1 MKSSTDIL
9 FHPHSFGSKMLLN
22 RIVMAPM
29 TRKQSPSGIPTKEV
43 AAYYSRRGAGG
54 TGLIFSEGTFID
66 HPSAQAHEGNA
77 YENIPHFFGRDALQG
92 WQRIIT
98 SVHKT
103 GALFVPQ
110 LWHVGEVRRL
120 GMANDPEIPGY
131 GPRQILNN
139 GTITVKAMDTKDCE
153 EIANSYARCARRA
166 RDMECDGIALHG
178 AHGYLLDQF
187 FWPETNNRTDQFG
200 GSMENRC
207 RFACLVVEKI
217 RQAVGSSFPIVFRF
231 SQWKMTNYDTDAILL
246 AIRIATYGET
256 MDITYQIPVI
266 NETQAHTINL
276 PALLENIR
284 NIDIVDE
291 ATTKKGFKIKIAPL
305 DYKTL
310 TKIQT
315 AQFEQQKIYATV
327 TASNLTEQAKSK
339 QFVDSFNKLNNI
351 NFSLLI
357 ESIKEL
363 TTPGGD
369 KVTDVN
375 QIKEFCNNCETA
387 IINEIQEKLSE
398 IRVQAQI
405 KPLIIKATEEQVQK
419 GVPETYNVP
428 VTFDNSNFFG

>member
-1 MKSSTDIL
+1 MPKNNKPLEKYYRQPSVYISLPTKGKYYTSDVFTQSETGEIPIL
-9 FHPHSFGSKMLLN
+9 
-22 RIVMAPM
+22 PM
-29 TRKQSPSGIPTKEV
+29 TAKDELAFKTPDAMING
-43 AAYYSRRGAGG
+43 
-54 TGLIFSEGTFID
+54 
-66 HPSAQAHEGNA
+66 QATVDV
-77 YENIPHFFGRDALQG
+77 IK
-92 WQRIIT
+92 
-98 SVHKT
+98 SC
-103 GALFVPQ
+103 VPNF
-110 LWHVGEVRRL
+110 L
-120 GMANDPEIPGY
+120 DP
-131 GPRQILNN
+131 
-139 GTITVKAMDTKDCE
+139 
-153 EIANSYARCARRA
+153 
-166 RDMECDGIALHG
+166 
-178 AHGYLLDQF
+178 
-187 FWPETNNRTDQFG
+187 
-200 GSMENRC
+200 
-207 RFACLVVEKI
+207 
-217 RQAVGSSFPIVFRF
+217 
-231 SQWKMTNYDTDAILL
+231 WKMTNYDTDAILL

-369 KVTDVN
+369 KVTDAD

>member
-217 RQAVGSSFPIVFRF
+217 RQAVGPSFPIVFRF
-231 SQWKMTNYDTDAILL
+231 SQWKMTNYDARIAKTPEELKILL
-246 AIRIATYGET
+246 KHLVKSGVDWFDVSTRRFWEPAFENDPRSLAAWTRYLSGKPTIAVGS
-256 MDITYQIPVI
+256 I
-266 NETQAHTINL
+266 
-276 PALLENIR
+276 
-284 NIDIVDE
+284 
-291 ATTKKGFKIKIAPL
+291 GL
-305 DYKTL
+305 D
-310 TKIQT
+310 QPHH
-315 AQFEQQKIYATV
+315 
-327 TASNLTEQAKSK
+327 SK
-339 QFVDSFNKLNNI
+339 YFR
-351 NFSLLI
+351 
-357 ESIKEL
+357 
-363 TTPGGD
+363 D
-369 KVTDVN
+369 KVTIDAKVTN
-375 QIKEFCNNCETA
+375 VTNVIEAMSRGDFDLASVGRA
-387 IINEIQEKLSE
+387 ILADPEWSEKTRTGKLSD
-398 IRVQAQI
+398 IRPFVRAN
-405 KPLIIKATEEQVQK
+405 LAN
-419 GVPETYNVP
+419 YR
-428 VTFDNSNFFG
+428 